1 MSRRQ
6 AVAQFGVGVSKVI
19 AWVRLFRRTGSVS
32 PGKTGGLKTKAIAG
46 EHRI

>member
-19 AWVRLFRRTGSVS
+19 AWVRLCRRTGSVS
-32 PGKTGGLKTKAIAG
+32 PGKTGGHEPEAIAG